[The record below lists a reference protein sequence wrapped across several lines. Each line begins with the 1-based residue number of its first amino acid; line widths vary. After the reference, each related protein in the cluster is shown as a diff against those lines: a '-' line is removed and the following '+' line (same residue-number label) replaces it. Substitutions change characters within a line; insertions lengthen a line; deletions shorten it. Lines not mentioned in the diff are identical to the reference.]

1 MSGRQF
7 IKRLVFFIIIF
18 VLVDYCISNFLL
30 NGINKYFGLDSHP
43 EILINGSSMIL
54 AGFDKTEI
62 ERLTSKNIALYSRP
76 GVSLADRSVMIEHFF
91 DIYPDNV
98 EVVIFEVNPLIFSNR
113 FSSENVYTLFYP
125 YIDNPA
131 IDTFIR
137 NRADQKEYFSHKYI
151 RSLRFDIQLV
161 KSSINGYL
169 NNYSNIK
176 TLILDTNSLEGL
188 RGSRNSVEI
197 EIDEDKRKLFER
209 TIELIQNHGAEVIL
223 INMPMYSLKFNTF
236 KSSDYNNYI
245 SYFESYS
252 DNNDNMLFIDLNT
265 PSFNNE
271 SKYFS
276 DPLHLNHNG
285 EKALSKKITEV
296 LNK

>member
-1 MSGRQF
+1 MSGWQF
-7 IKRLVFFIIIF
+7 IRRLIFFIIIF
-18 VLVDYCISNFLL
+18 VIIDYCISNFLL
-30 NGINKYFGLDSHP
+30 NGINKYFGLETHP

-91 DIYPDNV
+91 DMYPNNV
-98 EVVIFEVNPLIFSNR
+98 EVVIFEVNPLIFSKR

-125 YIDNPA
+125 YVDNPA

-137 NRADQKEYFSHKYI
+137 NRADQREYLSHKYI
-151 RSLRFDIQLV
+151 RSLRYDIQLV

-176 TLILDTNSLEGL
+176 TLDLDTNSLGGL

-209 TIELIQNHGAEVIL
+209 TIGLIQEHGAEVIL
-223 INMPMYSLKFNTF
+223 INMPMYSLKFKTF

-252 DNNDNMLFIDLNT
+252 SGNDNVLFLDLNT
-265 PSFNNE
+265 PSFNTRNN
-271 SKYFS
+271 YFS
-276 DPLHLNHNG
+276 DPLHINRNG
-285 EKALSKKITEV
+285 EKVISTKITEV
-296 LNK
+296 LNN